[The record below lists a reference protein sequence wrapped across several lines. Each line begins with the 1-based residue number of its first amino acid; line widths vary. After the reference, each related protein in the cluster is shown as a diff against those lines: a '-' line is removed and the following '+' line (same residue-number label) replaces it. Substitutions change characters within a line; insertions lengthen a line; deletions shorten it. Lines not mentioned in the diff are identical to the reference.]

1 MKKEH
6 LSSLKNII
14 NNYEE
19 FKKIAASLTWV
30 DSEFVC
36 CDASQRFREIALYFF
51 SVKFP
56 NNYLQTNFSNAVVQT
71 MLSVMGEQEEWGY
84 DCWKNMTS
92 DERIES
98 LTRYESFLS
107 DYVCYKRCP
116 MREMTSVEFM
126 TDLRSW
132 IPWAMTKEEECLPYK
147 KLLPESVRAI
157 LSEFSQAEVVA
168 LGGTD
173 YPFTPD
179 ETWIAV
185 QEDAVLFVSFGCSG

>member
-6 LSSLKNII
+6 LPSLKNII

-36 CDASQRFREIALYFF
+36 CDASQPFREIALYFF

-56 NNYLQTNFSNAVVQT
+56 NNYLQTNFFFFFFQT
-71 MLSVMGEQEEWGY
+71 MLSVMVEQEEWGY

-98 LTRYESFLS
+98 LTRSESFLS

-132 IPWAMTKEEECLPYK
+132 IPWAMTKEEESLPFITII
-147 KLLPESVRAI
+147 PERARAI
-157 LSEFSQAEVVA
+157 IYDFSHAEVVA